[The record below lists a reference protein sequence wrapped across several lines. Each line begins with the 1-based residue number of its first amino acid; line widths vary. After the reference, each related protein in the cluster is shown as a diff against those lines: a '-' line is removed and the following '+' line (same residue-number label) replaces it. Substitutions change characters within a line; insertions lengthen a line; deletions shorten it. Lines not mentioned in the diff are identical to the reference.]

1 MSLPKFHGKLFAQ
14 KAGKV
19 KMQTCRE
26 RPFGRCGWVGGWK
39 PVGKPAVVAAPT
51 RLSLS
56 LSALF
61 RENFDT
67 LHFCTAH
74 TTDSVTVPLQCSM
87 DTSNDKIDKIDNS
100 T

>member
-1 MSLPKFHGKLFAQ
+1 MICPKRWESENANLQGKA
-14 KAGKV
+14 V
-19 KMQTCRE
+19 WPVC
-26 RPFGRCGWVGGWK
+26 VGGRK

-67 LHFCTAH
+67 LHFSTAH
-74 TTDSVTVPLQCSM
+74 TDSVTVPLQCSV

>member
-1 MSLPKFHGKLFAQ
+1 MYQNVKKLLFYAIAQISWKMICPKSWESENANLQGKA
-14 KAGKV
+14 V
-19 KMQTCRE
+19 W
-26 RPFGRCGWVGGWK
+26 PVWVGGWK

-67 LHFCTAH
+67 LHFCTAQ
-74 TTDSVTVPLQCSM
+74 TDSVTVPTMLSGHVQ
-87 DTSNDKIDKIDNS
+87 
-100 T
+100 

>member
-1 MSLPKFHGKLFAQ
+1 MICPKSWESENANLQGKA
-14 KAGKV
+14 AWPV
-19 KMQTCRE
+19 C
-26 RPFGRCGWVGGWK
+26 VGGWK

-67 LHFCTAH
+67 LHFSTAH
-74 TTDSVTVPLQCSM
+74 TDSVTVLLQCSV

>member
-1 MSLPKFHGKLFAQ
+1 MILCHCPNFMKNDLPKKVGKW
-14 KAGKV
+14 KCKPAGK
-19 KMQTCRE
+19 
-26 RPFGRCGWVGGWK
+26 GRLAGVGGWK